1 MAFTADDL
9 TKLQTDI
16 NNILEKINE
25 LASAA
30 TDDAKKAGIIGL
42 IGAIIGLIITAI
54 KAAMD

>member
-16 NNILEKINE
+16 NAILEKIND

-30 TDDAKKAGIIGL
+30 TDEEKKAGIIAL